1 MANCEEII
9 KSGLLGLAVGDAL
22 GVPVEFLGRNILKQA
37 QVKEMMGYGS
47 HKVPKGTWSDD
58 TSLTIAAMD
67 SIGELDWL
75 AINTF
80 INLKKFFLNENFFS

>member
-1 MANCEEII
+1 
-9 KSGLLGLAVGDAL
+9 
-22 GVPVEFLGRNILKQA
+22 
-37 QVKEMMGYGS
+37 
-47 HKVPKGTWSDD
+47 
-58 TSLTIAAMD
+58 MD